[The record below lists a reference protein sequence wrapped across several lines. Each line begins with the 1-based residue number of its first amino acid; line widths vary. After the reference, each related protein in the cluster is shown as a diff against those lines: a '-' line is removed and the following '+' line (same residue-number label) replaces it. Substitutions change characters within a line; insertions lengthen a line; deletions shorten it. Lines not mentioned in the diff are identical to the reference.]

1 MAPPAVIG
9 SQKPGAINAA
19 TEQKIGQATSV
30 IIPLLELGALGYETY
45 VLVYLICVKYL
56 IDPSANIRDRYNVQP
71 RRSTGIALIAVYA
84 ILLLLLLAAWMRLIQ
99 MIWSKPDLVPLGDS
113 SREKTDASTNGFAF
127 DQYDA
132 YTCDYQ
138 GTPCWCEKCHNW
150 KPDRTHH
157 CKELGRCV
165 RKMDHYC
172 PWAGGIIGESTHK
185 FFMQFVAYAALY
197 TTYVWIVVAVFLAER
212 HSKVSLIQS
221 AKRGAE
227 CLLASD
233 GFTTRHMDRS
243 ARHRGPV
250 QHLHLHHVLHDR
262 LEPDDQLH
270 LSRRYPTRRHL

>member
-9 SQKPGAINAA
+9 SQKPGAISTA
-19 TEQKIGQATSV
+19 TEQKIGLATSV
-30 IIPLLELGALGYETY
+30 LLPLLELGALAYETY

-56 IDPSANIRDRYNVQP
+56 IDPSDNLRRDFDVQP

-84 ILLLLLLAAWMRLIQ
+84 ILLLPLLISWLRLIQ
-99 MIWSKPDLVPLGDS
+99 MIWSKPDLVPLGDTS
-113 SREKTDASTNGFAF
+113 QEKTDVTTKGFAF

-138 GTPCWCEKCHNW
+138 GTPLWCEKCHNW

-185 FFMQFVAYAALY
+185 FFMLFVAYAALY
-197 TTYVWIVVAVFLAER
+197 TTYVWIVIAIFMAER
-212 HSKVSLIQS
+212 NAKVSSTQKRNTCYSMLIRLSWAHDPALGSVRWPPPSCS
-221 AKRGAE
+221 ASSPSP
-227 CLLASD
+227 C
-233 GFTTRHMDRS
+233 
-243 ARHRGPV
+243 PV
-250 QHLHLHHVLHDR
+250 
-262 LEPDDQLH
+262 
-270 LSRRYPTRRHL
+270 